1 MKAIAIYA
9 EGGGDHPR
17 PELRIGFDTLLRT
30 QKEAAQAR
38 RLRWKMVPCGGRK
51 ATCDAFLDA
60 VSMEPEVVNV
70 LLVDSEEPIGA
81 QTGDAKE
88 DAAARRKH
96 LKVRDGWNLDAVD
109 AERIHLMVQCMEAWI
124 AADPEVLAAF
134 YGQYFKA
141 NALPARQNLEEEP
154 KQDLY
159 DKLEKAT
166 SDKRLTK
173 GRYGKIR
180 HASELLK
187 RIDPAKVAVR
197 CPRFATFTRWL
208 DATIAGA

>member
-1 MKAIAIYA
+1 VKAIAIYA
-9 EGGGDHPR
+9 EGGGDHPG
-17 PELRIGFDTLLRT
+17 PELRVGFDTLLRA
-30 QKEAAQAR
+30 QKEAARAR
-38 RLRWKMVPCGGRK
+38 KLRWRMVLCGGRK

-60 VSMEPEVVNV
+60 VRTELEVVNV
-70 LLVDSEEPIGA
+70 LLVDSEGPVAAE
-81 QTGDAKE
+81 TGDE
-88 DAAARRKH
+88 RNDAAVRCQH
-96 LKVRDGWNLDAVD
+96 LRTRDGWNLDGVD
-109 AERIHLMVQCMEAWI
+109 AQRIHLMVQCMEAWI
-124 AADPEVLAAF
+124 VADPEALTSF
-134 YGQYFKA
+134 YGQHFNA

-159 DKLEKAT
+159 DKLDRAT
-166 SDKRLTK
+166 GNRRLTK

>member
-9 EGGGDHPR
+9 EGGGDHPG
-17 PELRIGFDTLLRT
+17 PELRVGFDTLLKA
-30 QKEAAQAR
+30 QKEAARAR
-38 RLRWKMVPCGGRK
+38 RLRWSMVLCGGRQG
-51 ATCDAFLDA
+51 TCDAFLDA
-60 VSMEPEVVNV
+60 VRTEPEVVNV
-70 LLVDSEEPIGA
+70 LLVDSEGPVAPE
-81 QTGDAKE
+81 TGVTKK
-88 DAAARRKH
+88 DAAKRRQH
-96 LKVRDGWNLDAVD
+96 LKTRDGWNLDAVD
-109 AERIHLMVQCMEAWI
+109 AECIHLMVQCMEAWI
-124 AADPEVLAAF
+124 VADPEALAAF
-134 YGQYFKA
+134 YDQYFKA

-159 DKLEKAT
+159 DKLDKAT
-166 SDKRLTK
+166 GDKRLTK

>member
-1 MKAIAIYA
+1 MKAIAIYV
-9 EGGGDHPR
+9 EGGGNHPG
-17 PELRIGFDTLLRT
+17 PELRVGFDTLLKA
-30 QKEAAQAR
+30 QKEAARAR
-38 RLRWKMVPCGGRK
+38 RLGWRMVLCGGRK

-60 VSMEPEVVNV
+60 VRTEPEVINV
-70 LLVDSEEPIGA
+70 LLVDSEGPVAAE
-81 QTGDAKE
+81 TGDTRK
-88 DAAARRKH
+88 DAAKRREH
-96 LKVRDGWNLDAVD
+96 LETRDGWNLDAAD
-109 AERIHLMVQCMEAWI
+109 AECIHLMVQCMEAWI
-124 AADPEVLAAF
+124 VSDPEALAAF
-134 YGQYFKA
+134 YGQYFTA
-141 NALPARQNLEEEP
+141 NALPARPNLEEEP

-159 DKLEKAT
+159 DKLDRAT

-187 RIDPAKVAVR
+187 RIDPAKVAIR